1 MKSWNAKLTSC
12 GEYLAKIDIR
22 RGIFQADSLT
32 VCDLYDNPDP
42 NIKKSRIRE
51 YLEKWRKVEPR
62 FVY

>member
-1 MKSWNAKLTSC
+1 M
-12 GEYLAKIDIR
+12 GKIDIR
-22 RGIFQADSLT
+22 RGIFQGDRLT
-32 VCDLYDNPDP
+32 VCDLYDNPDT